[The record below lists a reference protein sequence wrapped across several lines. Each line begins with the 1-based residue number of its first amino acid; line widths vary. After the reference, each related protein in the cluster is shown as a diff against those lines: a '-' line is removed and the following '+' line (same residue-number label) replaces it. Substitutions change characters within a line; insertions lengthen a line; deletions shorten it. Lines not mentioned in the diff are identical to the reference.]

1 MGHIPAIRHVGALH
15 AVACGGVL
23 PDRHL
28 PEGVLII
35 VPGWVET
42 VGDGHPSAIVD
53 GALELYLG
61 LDAEVPTEVP
71 HREDH
76 IFIGVAHSATDLQ
89 RAAGDAGVVVPRH
102 TQRAVIEQVGVVKVI
117 AHFAVDIEGQGGA
130 LLPLVQGEHPTALPL
145 FPPGGGRDRLVFQ
158 QGGDLLDNGVGGD
171 GLRAVKPE
179 GALHHPDEIGL
190 QSVKVGGRAPVNGDL
205 QRYRGLIV
213 LQ

>member
-1 MGHIPAIRHVGALH
+1 MCIRDRLGFDHKLLVDILVDHAVLIENGELIGLVRGDRLAVGGGMGHIPAIRHVGALH

-76 IFIGVAHSATDLQ
+76 IFIGVAHSAADLQ
-89 RAAGDAGVVVPRH
+89 LSLIHIFFQKAGV
-102 TQRAVIEQVGVVKVI
+102 
-117 AHFAVDIEGQGGA
+117 
-130 LLPLVQGEHPTALPL
+130 
-145 FPPGGGRDRLVFQ
+145 FP
-158 QGGDLLDNGVGGD
+158 
-171 GLRAVKPE
+171 
-179 GALHHPDEIGL
+179 
-190 QSVKVGGRAPVNGDL
+190 
-205 QRYRGLIV
+205 
-213 LQ
+213 